1 MRATILD
8 YGAGNLHS
16 LARALT
22 LLGLEVRVESSA
34 RAALD
39 TQLLVLPGV
48 GAFGRAV
55 DHLAPD
61 REALAGAIRDGL
73 PLIGICLGMQ
83 LLFET
88 SEEDDTR
95 RRRGLGLLPGGV
107 TRLRSR
113 RVPHIGWTRLDAP
126 GESLTVRPGESD
138 QPMYFAHSYAC
149 RPANLAVVSGW
160 VTHEKDRFPASIR
173 FGRVAGVQFHPEKSS
188 VAGLALL
195 DRLVAEVTR

>member
-22 LLGLEVRVESSA
+22 LLGLEARVESSV

-48 GAFGRAV
+48 GAFGCAV
-55 DHLAPD
+55 DRLEPD
-61 REALAGAIRDGL
+61 REALAEAIRGGL

-83 LLFET
+83 LFFET

-95 RRRGLGLLPGGV
+95 RRRGLGLLPGCV

-113 RVPHIGWTRLDAP
+113 RVPHIGWTPLGAS
-126 GESLTVRPGESD
+126 EERPTARPQERD

-149 RPANLAVVSGW
+149 RPENLAVVSAW
-160 VTHEKDRFPASIR
+160 ATHEADRFPASIR

-195 DRLVAEVTR
+195 DRLVSQVTQ

>member
-55 DHLAPD
+55 DHLEPD
-61 REALAGAIRDGL
+61 RASLSAAIRGGL

-83 LLFET
+83 LFFET
-88 SEEDDTR
+88 SEEDDR
-95 RRRGLGLLPGGV
+95 CRRGLGLLPGSV

-113 RVPHIGWTRLDAP
+113 RVPHIGWTRLGVP
-126 GESLTVRPGESD
+126 EERGERGERGE
-138 QPMYFAHSYAC
+138 PMYFAHSYAS
-149 RPANLAVVSGW
+149 RPENLDVVSAW
-160 VTHEKDRFPASIR
+160 ATHEDDRFPASIQ

-195 DRLVAEVTR
+195 GRLVREVTQ